1 MFMWLTQ
8 MLLTALLYR
17 EQVHSDKAQENYEA
31 LPENYGITLSRFL
44 CGAVMHFT
52 LQNEIEQGLKIMK
65 YSTNHHWKFSNYL
78 WAFFIGFAQLSMVI
92 FVEIVNI
99 LILCSNY
106 EVMSIIMDFL
116 ALVIISDFDNFFVAT
131 LKTDRI
137 YNLLLDDADGVLEN
151 ALKIQRTSS
160 NKANQEVDGNLHT
173 SVLSDAGDSTDEGEG
188 DEASAIPPAGIAHAQ
203 SDMTSGKTGKAAK
216 VAPVN
221 GSVLSDN
228 RDQKMSPREM
238 SEDGKLVEEIDSLTN
253 PVASKSSQMQE
264 EKK

>member
-1 MFMWLTQ
+1 M
-8 MLLTALLYR
+8 
-17 EQVHSDKAQENYEA
+17 HSDEAQANYEA

-65 YSTNHHWKFSNYL
+65 YSTNHHWKFSNYM

-160 NKANQEVDGNLHT
+160 NKAN
-173 SVLSDAGDSTDEGEG
+173 
-188 DEASAIPPAGIAHAQ
+188 
-203 SDMTSGKTGKAAK
+203 
-216 VAPVN
+216 
-221 GSVLSDN
+221 
-228 RDQKMSPREM
+228 
-238 SEDGKLVEEIDSLTN
+238 
-253 PVASKSSQMQE
+253 
-264 EKK
+264 